1 MLIVAFV
8 ALNFMFAI
16 RTPVRLGGDSGDY
29 LADAKRIRQGQF
41 PSEGRFANVGYSA
54 LIVFS
59 QSCGAGLIGLVGF
72 QIALA
77 ALAAAAVF
85 DVARRLQ
92 GRWTGI
98 IAVSALSANPD
109 IVRWH
114 TFILTDSLY
123 TSFVVLAVWAIHS
136 VERKRRWTWVLAI
149 LILLLTTLL
158 RPNGWLFPPIA
169 ACFWLSRYLG
179 GRHAAVISLVIVA
192 MFMTGV
198 VLLLTIWPGLSLSS
212 VDANFREGRVVW
224 GDPATYIVM
233 PADEA
238 GTGKGLVSVLGYVGR
253 HPVASFRLM
262 SFRVAAE
269 LGHVRAFYSAGHNLV
284 IAVVLIPM
292 YLLAVV
298 GLFVTRHESLARLLV
313 AVIAGHLVVVA
324 LTWADWDGRF
334 LLYVFPLIG
343 IFAACGLVRLVQGR
357 IARSGLTSSGLAVT

>member
-1 MLIVAFV
+1 
-8 ALNFMFAI
+8 
-16 RTPVRLGGDSGDY
+16 
-29 LADAKRIRQGQF
+29 
-41 PSEGRFANVGYSA
+41 
-54 LIVFS
+54 
-59 QSCGAGLIGLVGF
+59 
-72 QIALA
+72 
-77 ALAAAAVF
+77 
-85 DVARRLQ
+85 
-92 GRWTGI
+92 
-98 IAVSALSANPD
+98 
-109 IVRWH
+109 
-114 TFILTDSLY
+114 
-123 TSFVVLAVWAIHS
+123 
-136 VERKRRWTWVLAI
+136 
-149 LILLLTTLL
+149 
-158 RPNGWLFPPIA
+158 
-169 ACFWLSRYLG
+169 
-179 GRHAAVISLVIVA
+179 

-198 VLLLTIWPGLSLSS
+198 ALLLTLRPGLSLSS
-212 VDANFREGRVVW
+212 VDSNFREGRVVW

-269 LGHVRAFYSAGHNLV
+269 LGHVRAFYSAGHNVV

-334 LLYVFPLIG
+334 LLHVFPLIG